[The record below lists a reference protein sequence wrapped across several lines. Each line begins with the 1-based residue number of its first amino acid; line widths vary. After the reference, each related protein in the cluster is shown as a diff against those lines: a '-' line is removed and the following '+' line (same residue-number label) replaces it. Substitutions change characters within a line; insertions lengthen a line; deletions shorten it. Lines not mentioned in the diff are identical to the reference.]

1 MCLTSKSTKFKHLQL
16 QKFLIKLIT
25 HLSYIIT
32 HVRDTYC
39 VCGVYFG
46 IIDEFITW
54 ENLGELS
61 YLLYNCLFYSYY
73 RFMARHESLCNN
85 ITRHI
90 KITIFEFEIWVV
102 TEILYLEFLSL
113 A

>member
-1 MCLTSKSTKFKHLQL
+1 MRLTSKSTKFKHLQSQL
-16 QKFLIKLIT
+16 RKFLIKLIT
-25 HLSYIIT
+25 HIPYIIT

-39 VCGVYFG
+39 VRGVYFG
-46 IIDEFITW
+46 KIDEFLTW

-73 RFMARHESLCNN
+73 HFMARHESLCNN

-90 KITIFEFEIWVV
+90 K
-102 TEILYLEFLSL
+102 
-113 A
+113 

>member
-1 MCLTSKSTKFKHLQL
+1 MTWNLLSLQANFFWLNFYKRLRQSFDFKINNIQTQSQL
-16 QKFLIKLIT
+16 HKFLIKLIT
-25 HLSYIIT
+25 HIPYIIT

-39 VCGVYFG
+39 ACGVYFG
-46 IIDEFITW
+46 IIDEFLTL

-73 RFMARHESLCNN
+73 HFMARCESLCNN

-90 KITIFEFEIWVV
+90 K
-102 TEILYLEFLSL
+102 
-113 A
+113 